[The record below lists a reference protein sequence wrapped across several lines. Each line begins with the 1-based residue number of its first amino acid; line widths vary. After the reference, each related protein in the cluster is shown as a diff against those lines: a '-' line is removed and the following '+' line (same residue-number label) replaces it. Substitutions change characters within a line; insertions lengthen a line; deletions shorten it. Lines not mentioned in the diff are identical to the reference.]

1 MFTKKSCQK
10 EAGMRILTAHNFYQ
24 QPGGEEQ
31 IFATESALLEAY
43 GHEVVRYTLH
53 NDEIKGANPL
63 LLAKN
68 TLWNSSVYQAV
79 RSLIRQEKPQI
90 AHFHNTFPMISP
102 AAYYAAKDEGIPVVQ
117 TLHNYRLLCPNALF
131 FREGRV
137 CEDCLGKPI
146 PLPGVVHGC
155 YRGSRSASALV
166 AATMGF
172 HSLLGTWSQ
181 AVDVFIAYSQFALSK
196 FIQGGLPAEK
206 MAFKTN
212 FLHPAPL
219 PGSGKG
225 GYGLFVGRL
234 SVEKGLGVMLDAWRQ
249 LEGKVPLK
257 ILGDGPMAGLVKE
270 AMQEMPE
277 IEWLGRRPLEEVYE
291 VMGEAAFLVFPSEW
305 YETFGRV
312 AIEAFAKGTP
322 VVASNIGAISE
333 LVDHERTGLLFRP
346 SDPVDLAAKI
356 NWLLSNP
363 QKLSQMRQEARTE
376 FDAKF
381 TAADNYKRLIKIY
394 QTAINNTQSR
404 GIDSVQSDYKI

>member
-1 MFTKKSCQK
+1 
-10 EAGMRILTAHNFYQ
+10 MRVLTVHNFYQ

-31 IFATESALLEAY
+31 IFATESALLESH
-43 GHEVVRYTLH
+43 GHEVVRYTLS
-53 NDEIKGANPL
+53 NDDIRGANPL
-63 LLAKN
+63 RLAKN
-68 TLWNSSVYQAV
+68 TVWNSEVYQAV
-79 RSLIRQEKPQI
+79 RSLIRQEKPAI

-102 AAYYAAKDEGIPVVQ
+102 SAYYAAKDEGIPVVQ

-146 PLPGVVHGC
+146 PLPGVIHGC
-155 YRGSRSASALV
+155 YRGSRPASAVV
-166 AATMGF
+166 AATISL
-172 HSLLGTWSQ
+172 HSLRGTWSQ
-181 AVDVFIAYSQFALSK
+181 AVDVFIAYSQFAMNK

-206 MAFKTN
+206 IAFKTN
-212 FLHPAPL
+212 FLDPAPP
-219 PGSGKG
+219 PGDGKG

-249 LEGKVPLK
+249 LDGKIPLK

-277 IEWLGRRPLEEVYE
+277 IEWLGRRPFEEVYDI
-291 VMGEAAFLVFPSEW
+291 VGDAAFLVFPSEW

-322 VVASNIGAISE
+322 VVASNIGAIAE
-333 LVDHERTGLLFRP
+333 LVNHERTGLLFRP
-346 SDPVDLAAKI
+346 SDPTDLATKI
-356 NWLLSNP
+356 NWLLANP
-363 QKLSQMRQEARTE
+363 QKLSQMRPEARAE

-381 TAADNYKRLIKIY
+381 TAADNCKRLLEIY
-394 QTAINNTQSR
+394 QTAIDRN
-404 GIDSVQSDYKI
+404 